1 MHQTPRV
8 FISYSHDS
16 DEHREWVARLSE
28 RLRSDG
34 IATNLD
40 AYVNGTPAE
49 GWPRWMLDQL
59 DEADRVL
66 LICTETYY
74 RRFRGHE
81 APGRGRG
88 VDWEGAVISQ
98 EIYDARSK
106 TTRFIPV
113 LRTLEDERYIPE
125 PVRGQSRYC
134 LTDEQPYQDLYKALL
149 GRAGYEPGPVGEPK
163 PQKRP
168 RVKPLTFGSAYG
180 KDQGEDRSES
190 LSSGRSKP
198 DAPLD
203 QTRTS
208 ADQSPVADSQA
219 FAGDRNPKQGPP
231 EGSGSSGGLSFLRW
245 VMAPATTL
253 VIAALV
259 IAALVV
265 LWMHFTG
272 APSVAFPEMVTIP
285 AGSFRMGC
293 LTRGF
298 CQRDDR
304 PNHRVT
310 FAKPFAIG
318 KYEVTFAEYDRFA
331 EATGVNKP
339 NDEGW
344 GRGSRPVINVSW
356 EDARKYASWLSGET
370 GKSYRL
376 PTEAEWEYATRAGTE
391 TPWSFGDKASDL
403 GKYAWYTDNSNRQ
416 TQPVGQ
422 KLSNPYGLH
431 DLHGNASEW
440 TGDC

>member
-208 ADQSPVADSQA
+208 ADQSPVDLGIDGLEVVEHQIGEGGQLQQDLAWRLAAGVQGRVQA
-219 FAGDRNPKQGPP
+219 V
-231 EGSGSSGGLSFLRW
+231 GGLRGDEEVLDERRLEQRLAAGHRQSAAARQERLVPPGLLDHPANRGPLTQAHRLG
-245 VMAPATTL
+245 VGVVAVQAPQR
-253 VIAALV
+253 
-259 IAALVV
+259 
-265 LWMHFTG
+265 
-272 APSVAFPEMVTIP
+272 APGEE
-285 AGSFRMGC
+285 
-293 LTRGF
+293 
-298 CQRDDR
+298 
-304 PNHRVT
+304 HRVPQ
-310 FAKPFAIG
+310 AGAVDPGGRLRGVHEPDARAIG
-318 KYEVTFAEYDRFA
+318 DV
-331 EATGVNKP
+331 V
-339 NDEGW
+339 
-344 GRGSRPVINVSW
+344 VH
-356 EDARKYASWLSGET
+356 
-370 GKSYRL
+370 L
-376 PTEAEWEYATRAGTE
+376 P
-391 TPWSFGDKASDL
+391 SS
-403 GKYAWYTDNSNRQ
+403 
-416 TQPVGQ
+416 
-422 KLSNPYGLH
+422 
-431 DLHGNASEW
+431 
-440 TGDC
+440 